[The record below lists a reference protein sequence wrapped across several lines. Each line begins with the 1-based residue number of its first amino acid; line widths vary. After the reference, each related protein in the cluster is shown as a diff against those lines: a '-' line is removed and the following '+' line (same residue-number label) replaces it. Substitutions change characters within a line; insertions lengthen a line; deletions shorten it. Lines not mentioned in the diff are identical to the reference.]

1 MNNKHVETI
10 YLMMIAWNGIKL
22 EEKKDCAPTPDLPPV
37 ARSPQTLIDYIA
49 RSFFFLPYLMRKA
62 VCVSVNETAFIYFFS
77 LLATLTMQK
86 SFNRKVHC
94 HLVIIHDGVQ
104 EVNKHIY
111 RFEYPIQW

>member
-49 RSFFFLPYLMRKA
+49 RSFFFALSHAKSCVCLGERDSIYLL
-62 VCVSVNETAFIYFFS
+62 F
-77 LLATLTMQK
+77 LT
-86 SFNRKVHC
+86 SC
-94 HLVIIHDGVQ
+94 HFDNAKKFQ
-104 EVNKHIY
+104 
-111 RFEYPIQW
+111 